1 MHTYTHIC
9 VCIAVRAKRA
19 ARLTATFCSLPFYF
33 LPFLTLAH
41 NMQAYRHKGAERWG
55 VWGEGSRLHHAGLLY
70 KCFIMGLAF
79 QTFIR
84 FDLVCMLR
92 ESLPSGFRFSFI
104 SFLLPLCFSAFSCMQ
119 CQFRMAQLFLNI
131 AGYYDFIE
139 VFFRNFFWNF
149 LALKL
154 QIKPSAHESVNC
166 SLTLCLLIKSPWK
179 STINLTI
186 LLKRNVSLSN
196 CLFIIIINE
205 MNKFNQ
211 R

>member
-1 MHTYTHIC
+1 MGKGRGMAGGGVEGVGGVAAEATQPGKGIWMGHFIQSKSSLHVVAQFMFVQHVRLLCQTHTRTHTDKCIPTHTHIC

-104 SFLLPLCFSAFSCMQ
+104 LLPP
-119 CQFRMAQLFLNI
+119 LFFCI
-131 AGYYDFIE
+131 FMHAM
-139 VFFRNFFWNF
+139 
-149 LALKL
+149 
-154 QIKPSAHESVNC
+154 SVSNGA
-166 SLTLCLLIKSPWK
+166 I
-179 STINLTI
+179 
-186 LLKRNVSLSN
+186 VS
-196 CLFIIIINE
+196 
-205 MNKFNQ
+205 
-211 R
+211 